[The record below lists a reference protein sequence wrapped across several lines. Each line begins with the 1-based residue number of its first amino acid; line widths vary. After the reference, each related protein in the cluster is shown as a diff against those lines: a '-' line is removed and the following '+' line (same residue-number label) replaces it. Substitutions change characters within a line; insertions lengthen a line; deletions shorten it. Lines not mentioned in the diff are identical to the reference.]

1 MKHLPLV
8 ALVALSGCSATQT
21 AQVQTALAS
30 DPGQLFCDIQL
41 AGGGSMV
48 AGVVDAE
55 ASALAPGLAPVA
67 VLATDAGKQFVDD
80 ACTKAAKSITG
91 ATSGVAV
98 SPPLNPAAAPQVAI
112 VKPAA

>member
-8 ALVALSGCSATQT
+8 ALVALAGCSATQT

-55 ASALAPGLAPVA
+55 ASALAPGLAPAFAAIMPA
-67 VLATDAGKQFVDD
+67 VVM
-80 ACTKAAKSITG
+80 AA
-91 ATSGVAV
+91 AAR
-98 SPPLNPAAAPQVAI
+98 SPPSGRL
-112 VKPAA
+112 K